1 MFERI
6 LGKVAKVCWL
16 IPGFLLWAA
25 FPPMAEKADALF
37 ALAPLIWL
45 SRGGDSRLSARRWF
59 LNGLVFWV
67 ATLSWMPAIVSNG
80 GPWPL
85 VALGWF
91 ALAAYCALYFGA
103 YGYLSARFWRWA
115 QGRSYVWRLFGL
127 VVAEPVLWAGFELLR
142 SRLFGGFSW
151 NHLGVPL
158 VNAGFG
164 APARI
169 GGVYLCSAVALMIN
183 GTIASIAERML
194 LPLVKFRRE
203 RRLLRLDEC
212 EVEIRDGE
220 DAEPE
225 GSVELPPWARSIE
238 TFLPFALV
246 FALYSLSERP
256 AAAPDAERHLSAALV
271 QRNFPCVF
279 SQQPRDESPAE
290 AYESLLANISLLR
303 PDVVVLPES
312 AFAEVGPLDSPGA
325 SRFAGWLRSKANAR
339 AVLAGGSRR
348 DAGGRNYNSAA
359 LYGESR
365 MQTYDKVHLIPFGEY
380 IPFDK
385 TITALQK
392 LAPVGSCTPG
402 ELRTLDLG
410 GVKVGVAICFE
421 DTDSAQMRELAAMGA
436 EVFAFITN
444 DSWFSDSCEAEQHCW
459 QSVARAV
466 ETGLPVLRAG
476 NSGVTGVIRPDGER
490 TFLVDSSGR
499 PLVDERGAMFERVAP
514 ARASTFYVKAG
525 DAPLASI
532 FSLLIL
538 GMILI
543 QYKAHHEKRR
553 TLSV

>member
-6 LGKVAKVCWL
+6 LRKVAKVCWL
-16 IPGFLLWAA
+16 IPGFLLWAT
-25 FPPMAEKADALF
+25 FPPMAEKTDVLF
-37 ALAPLIWL
+37 ALAPLMWL
-45 SRGGDSRLSARRWF
+45 SRGGDARLSAKRWF
-59 LNGLVFWV
+59 LNGFVFWV

-115 QGRSYVWRLFGL
+115 QGRSYWWRLFGL
-127 VVAEPVLWAGFELLR
+127 IVVEPVLWAGFELLR
-142 SRLFGGFSW
+142 SRFLGGFSW

-158 VNAGFG
+158 VVAGFG

-194 LPLVKFRRE
+194 LPLLKFRRE

-220 DAEPE
+220 GAEPE
-225 GSVELPPWARSIE
+225 ARELPSWARSIE

-246 FALYSLSERP
+246 FAVYSLSPEPPRN
-256 AAAPDAERHLSAALV
+256 DTGRHLSAALV

-279 SQQPRDESPAE
+279 SAKSRDESPAE
-290 AYESLLANISLLR
+290 AYESLLANMSLLR
-303 PDVVVLPES
+303 PDVVILPES
-312 AFAEVGPLDSPGA
+312 AFAEVGSLDSRRAAG
-325 SRFAGWLRSKANAR
+325 FAEWLRGKSGAR

-348 DAGGRNYNSAA
+348 DAGGRDYNSAA
-359 LYGESR
+359 LYEESGV
-365 MQTYDKVHLIPFGEY
+365 QTYDKVHLVPFGEY
-380 IPFDK
+380 IPLDK
-385 TITALQK
+385 TFTALQK

-402 ELRTLDLG
+402 ELKALDLG
-410 GVKVGVAICFE
+410 GVKIGVAICFE
-421 DTDSAQMRELAAMGA
+421 DTDSAQMRRLAAMGA
-436 EVFAFITN
+436 QVFAFITN
-444 DSWFSDSCEAEQHCW
+444 DSWFSGSCEAEQHYW

-476 NSGVTGVIRPDGER
+476 NSGVTGVVSPGGSA
-490 TFLVDSSGR
+490 TLLVDSCGR
-499 PLVDERGAMFERVAP
+499 PLVDERGAMFERVMP
-514 ARASTFYVKAG
+514 AKASTIYVRAG
-525 DAPLASI
+525 DVPLAAI

-543 QYKAHHEKRR
+543 QYKVHYEKRR